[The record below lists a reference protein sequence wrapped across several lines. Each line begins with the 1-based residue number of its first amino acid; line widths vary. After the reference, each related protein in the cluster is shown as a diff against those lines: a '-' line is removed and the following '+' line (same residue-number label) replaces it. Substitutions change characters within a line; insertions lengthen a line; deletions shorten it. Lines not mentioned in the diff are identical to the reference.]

1 MVVAYGEGDN
11 LMMELARKIASNTTV
26 DLVISIDLDFNPSQ
40 SLVGPQ
46 FLSQRRIPSHYVP
59 DVVMLDSQEL

>member
-1 MVVAYGEGDN
+1 MVAYGEGDN

-46 FLSQRRIPSHYVP
+46 FLSQRRIPSRYVP